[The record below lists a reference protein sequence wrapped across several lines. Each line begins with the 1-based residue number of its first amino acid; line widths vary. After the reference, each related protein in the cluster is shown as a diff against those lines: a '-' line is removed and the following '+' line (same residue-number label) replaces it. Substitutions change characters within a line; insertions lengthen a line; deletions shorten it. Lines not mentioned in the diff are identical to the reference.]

1 MVNVKL
7 KGKGVRSVAKY
18 VILLKYVDPSVP
30 TIIKTGQITSLL
42 DFQAQ
47 ERFTW

>member
-1 MVNVKL
+1 ML
-7 KGKGVRSVAKY
+7 E
-18 VILLKYVDPSVP
+18 YVDPSLS
-30 TIIKTGQITSLL
+30 TIANTGQITSLL

>member
-1 MVNVKL
+1 M
-7 KGKGVRSVAKY
+7 
-18 VILLKYVDPSVP
+18 LKYVEPSLP
-30 TIIKTGQITSLL
+30 TITKTGQITSLL